1 MLKPSNKEQNALIIS
16 IKVEPRSSKSG
27 IAGYYR
33 DGLKVKLNSPP
44 LEGKANKELVE
55 VLAREFK
62 ISKKDIEIIRGEKSI
77 NKIVRLNGVRSIEDW
92 TKNSDVKGR
101 KILPAS

>member
-1 MLKPSNKEQNALIIS
+1 MLNSSNRGQKGMVVN

-44 LEGKANKELVE
+44 LEGKANKELIE
-55 VLAREFK
+55 ILSREFK
-62 ISKKDIEIIRGEKSI
+62 ISKKDIEIIRGEKSK
-77 NKIVRLNGVRSIEDW
+77 NKVVRLNGVKSIGDW
-92 TKNSDVKGR
+92 TKTPA
-101 KILPAS
+101 KI